1 MKNSAYIKEF
11 RNNFGK
17 LKKVTAK
24 IKKAGDSISFEVP
37 RQNPIRMMKSR
48 FIADIAGVF
57 DSQKAYAIERFEKF
71 IEKYGDYSHHLL
83 DIPGIV
89 IGETVVQVKDAPQFV
104 IGTVTVSTQ
113 FMQVVESIPVSGI
126 MILVVRAEPD
136 YKPEIVLN
144 VCIGNPDEFPKWHH
158 LIVPLPLTGKPEE
171 LHERY
176 RRQLDQAIRKYK
188 NLKASTRK

>member
-11 RNNFGK
+11 RNTFGK

-24 IKKAGDSISFEVP
+24 IKKAGDPISFEVP
-37 RQNPIRMMKSR
+37 RQSPIRMMKSR

-57 DSQKAYAIERFEKF
+57 DSQKAWAVERFEKF

-83 DIPGIV
+83 DIPGIA
-89 IGETVVQVKDAPQFV
+89 IGETVIQVKDISPFS
-104 IGTVTVSTQ
+104 IGSVTVSTP
-113 FMQVVESIPVSGI
+113 FMQVVESIPVSGV

-171 LHERY
+171 LQERY

-188 NLKASTRK
+188 TLKASTRK

>member
-11 RNNFGK
+11 RNTFSD

-24 IKKAGDSISFEVP
+24 IKKAGDPISFEVP
-37 RQNPIRMMKSR
+37 RQNPIWMMKRR
-48 FIADIAGVF
+48 FMDGIVGAF
-57 DSQKAYAIERFEKF
+57 DSQKARAIERFEKF
-71 IEKYGDYSHHLL
+71 IDKYGDYSRHLL
-83 DIPGIV
+83 GIPGIA

-104 IGTVTVSTQ
+104 IGTVTVSTP
-113 FMQVVESIPVSGI
+113 FMQVVESIPVSGV

-171 LHERY
+171 LQERY

-188 NLKASTRK
+188 TLKASTTK

>member
-11 RNNFGK
+11 RNTFGK

-24 IKKAGDSISFEVP
+24 IKKAGDPISFEVP
-37 RQNPIRMMKSR
+37 RQSPIRMMKSR

-57 DSQKAYAIERFEKF
+57 DSQKVRAVERFEKF
-71 IEKYGDYSHHLL
+71 IDKYGDYSCHLL
-83 DIPGIV
+83 DIPGIA
-89 IGETVVQVKDAPQFV
+89 IGETVVQVKDASQFSN
-104 IGTVTVSTQ
+104 GTVTVSTQ
-113 FMQVVESIPVSGI
+113 FMQVVESIPVSGV

-136 YKPEIVLN
+136 YKPEIILN

-158 LIVPLPLTGKPEE
+158 LIVPLPLTGKPDE
-171 LHERY
+171 LPERY

-188 NLKASTRK
+188 TLKASTRR

>member
-1 MKNSAYIKEF
+1 MKTSAYIKEF
-11 RNNFGK
+11 RNTFGE

-24 IKKAGDSISFEVP
+24 IKKNGEPISFEVP
-37 RQNPIRMMKSR
+37 RQAPIWMMTRR
-48 FIADIAGVF
+48 FMDGIIGAF
-57 DSQKAYAIERFEKF
+57 DAQKCRAVERFEKF
-71 IEKYGDYSHHLL
+71 VDKYGDYSRHLL

-113 FMQVVESIPVSGI
+113 FMQVVESIPVSGV

-144 VCIGNPDEFPKWHH
+144 VCVGNPDEFPKWHH
-158 LIVPLPLTGKPEE
+158 MIVPLPITGKPEE
-171 LHERY
+171 LPERY

-188 NLKASTRK
+188 TLRASTRK